1 MKCVSTVV
9 YYVFSIKPN
18 IREVPAD
25 YHKLHWNKVWKR
37 FIILCHFSHHLVAS
51 SIISRFRKVLNL
63 F

>member
-1 MKCVSTVV
+1 MKRVSTVV
-9 YYVFSIKPN
+9 YYVFSIKLN

-25 YHKLHWNKVWKR
+25 HHKLHWHKALKR

-51 SIISRFRKVLNL
+51 SIISHFRKFLNL